1 MGAPLKIRAGRES
14 DLTGIAPF
22 VLDAISETYYRDG
35 LNEQERQ
42 SHKDLAKTAPT
53 CLTQAVHRHDQ
64 KVFVAHVAEELAGFV
79 VLIDLNTEVPELDWF
94 IVARKFH
101 GTGVAQALMD
111 VALGTVPEFKKIQLG
126 VIHYNTRAQAF
137 YHRYGFRDT
146 GRITGSYLIPRIL
159 MIRNTTTAD

>member
-14 DLTGIAPF
+14 DLTGIVPF

-42 SHKDLAKTAPT
+42 SHEDLAKTAPA
-53 CLTQAVHRHDQ
+53 CLAQAVRRHDQ
-64 KVFVAHVAEELAGFV
+64 KLFVAHVAEELAGFL
-79 VLIDLNTEVPELDWF
+79 VLIDLDTEVPELDWF
-94 IVARKFH
+94 VVARKFQ

-111 VALGTVPEFKKIQLG
+111 VTLVTVPGYKKIQLG

-137 YHRYGFRDT
+137 YQKNGFRDT

-159 MIRNTTTAD
+159 MIRDTTTAA